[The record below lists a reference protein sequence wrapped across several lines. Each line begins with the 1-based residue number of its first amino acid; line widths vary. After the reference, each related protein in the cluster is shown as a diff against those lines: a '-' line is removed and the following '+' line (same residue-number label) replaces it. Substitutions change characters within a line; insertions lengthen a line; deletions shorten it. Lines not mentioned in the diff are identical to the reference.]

1 MPAQPPQTV
10 VTRAPRPVPVS
21 IFALLTLVYAVFL
34 TVLGVLT
41 LVEAEGEREALIEGA
56 VELASAV
63 LAFAVCVGAMRVK
76 RWAWV
81 VFMSWAVF
89 GLTLQLLRV
98 FFFDDPVHWRLALIT
113 VAVFLLTPLDM
124 QIAFGVRR
132 PPHARS

>member
-1 MPAQPPQTV
+1 VPAQPPQTV

-21 IFALLTLVYAVFL
+21 IFALLAFAFAVLL

-41 LVEAEGEREALIEGA
+41 LVEAEGEREALVEGA
-56 VELASAV
+56 VELGSAV

-81 VFMSWAVF
+81 VFMSWAVV

-98 FFFDDPVHWRLALIT
+98 FFFDDPVHWRLAFIT

-124 QIAFGVRR
+124 QIAFGVRK

>member
-1 MPAQPPQTV
+1 VPAQPPQTV
-10 VTRAPRPVPVS
+10 VPRAPRPVPVS
-21 IFALLTLVYAVFL
+21 IFALLAFAFAVLL

-41 LVEAEGEREALIEGA
+41 LVEAEGEREALVEGA
-56 VELASAV
+56 VELGSAV

-81 VFMSWAVF
+81 VFMSWAVV

-98 FFFDDPVHWRLALIT
+98 FFFDDPVHWRLAFIT

-124 QIAFGVRR
+124 QIAFGVRK

>member
-10 VTRAPRPVPVS
+10 VTREPRPVPVS
-21 IFALLTLVYAVFL
+21 IFALLAFAFAVLL

-41 LVEAEGEREALIEGA
+41 LVEAEGEREALVEGA
-56 VELASAV
+56 VELGSAV

-81 VFMSWAVF
+81 VFMSWAVV

-98 FFFDDPVHWRLALIT
+98 FFFDDPVHWRLAFIT

-124 QIAFGVRR
+124 QIAFGVRK

>member
-1 MPAQPPQTV
+1 VPAQPPQTV

-21 IFALLTLVYAVFL
+21 IFALLAFAFAVLL

-41 LVEAEGEREALIEGA
+41 LIEAEGEREALVEGA
-56 VELASAV
+56 VELGSAV

-81 VFMSWAVF
+81 VFMSWAVV

-98 FFFDDPVHWRLALIT
+98 FFFDDPVHWRLAFIT

-124 QIAFGVRR
+124 QIAFGVRK

>member
-1 MPAQPPQTV
+1 M
-10 VTRAPRPVPVS
+10 TRAPRPVPVS
-21 IFALLTLVYAVFL
+21 IFALLALAFSVLL

-41 LVEAEGEREALIEGA
+41 LIEAEGEREALVEGA
-56 VELASAV
+56 VELGSAV

-81 VFMSWAVF
+81 AFMSWAVV

-98 FFFDDPVHWRLALIT
+98 FFFDDPVHWRLAFIT

-124 QIAFGVRR
+124 QIAFGVRK